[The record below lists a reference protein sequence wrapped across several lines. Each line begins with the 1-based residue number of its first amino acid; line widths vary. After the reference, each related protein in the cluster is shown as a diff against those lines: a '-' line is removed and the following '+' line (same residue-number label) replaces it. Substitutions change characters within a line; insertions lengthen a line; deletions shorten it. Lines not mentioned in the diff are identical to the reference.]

1 MKRRRL
7 ADVAAEYAAEI
18 SGSEQKLM
26 KSERV
31 CEVLRRQHG
40 GAYPVALN
48 SGTRPVVC
56 RALADALGKAK
67 YEELCAAGS
76 SPKPDVPA
84 PRADPAA
91 APCRVDSAELRRRFP
106 RDAAPLLRD
115 GAQRFAL
122 LHADEVRC
130 ALAALASHPTEAA
143 KSLTPSQ
150 GNGREGAYARL
161 KPPLPPLLRSVM
173 DAAREWIEA
182 HAGALKLGLGS
193 HALLLRYGRGGVNYC
208 HHDACGDFQALL
220 MLSTPGRDY
229 RGGKF
234 FLADRDP
241 PFATR
246 EFPFEAAGELLV
258 FRGNKGHGD
267 VDWLHGMTEVEDGS
281 AGGARRFAVGLF
293 Q

>member
-67 YEELCAAGS
+67 YEKLCAAGS

-91 APCRVDSAELRRRFP
+91 G
-106 RDAAPLLRD
+106 AAPPFD
-115 GAQRFAL
+115 
-122 LHADEVRC
+122 
-130 ALAALASHPTEAA
+130 
-143 KSLTPSQ
+143 
-150 GNGREGAYARL
+150 
-161 KPPLPPLLRSVM
+161 SV
-173 DAAREWIEA
+173 E
-182 HAGALKLGLGS
+182 
-193 HALLLRYGRGGVNYC
+193 
-208 HHDACGDFQALL
+208 
-220 MLSTPGRDY
+220 
-229 RGGKF
+229 
-234 FLADRDP
+234 
-241 PFATR
+241 
-246 EFPFEAAGELLV
+246 
-258 FRGNKGHGD
+258 
-267 VDWLHGMTEVEDGS
+267 
-281 AGGARRFAVGLF
+281 
-293 Q
+293 

>member
-18 SGSEQKLM
+18 SSSEQKLM

-67 YEELCAAGS
+67 YEKLCAAGS

-91 APCRVDSAELRRRFP
+91 KPCKVDRGAAARFP
-106 RDAAPLLRD
+106 PDAAPLLRD

-143 KSLTPSQ
+143 KSPRRRKATA
-150 GNGREGAYARL
+150 RGARTRAS
-161 KPPLPPLLRSVM
+161 PPLPSLC
-173 DAAREWIEA
+173 AA
-182 HAGALKLGLGS
+182 
-193 HALLLRYGRGGVNYC
+193 
-208 HHDACGDFQALL
+208 
-220 MLSTPGRDY
+220 
-229 RGGKF
+229 
-234 FLADRDP
+234 
-241 PFATR
+241 
-246 EFPFEAAGELLV
+246 
-258 FRGNKGHGD
+258 
-267 VDWLHGMTEVEDGS
+267 
-281 AGGARRFAVGLF
+281 
-293 Q
+293 